1 MTKTLTLRN
10 GDIAAF
16 PPFQKFGIGF
26 DSVFDEILR
35 VNERQANNAYPP
47 YNIISIDD
55 DHFSIELAVAGFR
68 EGEIEIQMEKGQ
80 LTITGKQAESATSDT
95 IKYLVHGISS
105 RSFIRTFS
113 LAEYVI
119 VKDASI
125 ANGILLVNV
134 ERKVPESAKP
144 KLIKIDHLK

>member
-10 GDIAAF
+10 GELAAF

-35 VNERQANNAYPP
+35 VNERQANTSYPP
-47 YNIISIDD
+47 YNIISVDE
-55 DHFSIELAVAGFR
+55 DHFTIELAVAGFR

-80 LTITGKQAESATSDT
+80 LSISGKQADEATAGT
-95 IKYLVHGISS
+95 TKYLVHGISS
-105 RSFIRTFS
+105 RSFERIFT

-119 VKDASI
+119 VKEASM
-125 ANGILLVNV
+125 ANGILSVNL

-144 KLIKIDHLK
+144 KLIKINYR